1 MSGRKDFRDS
11 FMRLTTKVIC
21 DKKNKQKIVALTAY
35 DFPFAKLLDESGI
48 DIILVGDSV
57 GMVSLGYETTL
68 FVTMEDMLHHLK
80 AVGRAVKHAL
90 LVVDMPYASYEGPEK
105 ALLNASRLIKEG
117 GADAVKLEGGS
128 RIMNELKALIEY
140 DIPVMGHLG
149 MTPQSIK
156 ELGGYK
162 VQGKNAEEAEA
173 IFQDALAL
181 EKAGVFS
188 LVLECVPV
196 SLSKRITGALKI
208 PTIGIGAGIETDG
221 QVLVLHD
228 LLGFPSPVRPRFVR
242 KYADLSA
249 VIKKAVG
256 DYRSDVLAGKFPNAR
271 ESFE

>member
-1 MSGRKDFRDS
+1 MNPVSVQD
-11 FMRLTTKVIC
+11 I
-21 DKKNKQKIVALTAY
+21 KNQKNAKKIVALTAY

-68 FVTMEDMLHHLK
+68 SVTMEEMLHHLK
-80 AVGRAVKHAL
+80 AVRRAVKRA
-90 LVVDMPYASYEGPEK
+90 LVVADMPFASYENPEK
-105 ALLNASRLIKEG
+105 ALLNASRLMKEG
-117 GADAVKLEGGS
+117 GADAVKLEGGTQV
-128 RIMNELKALIEY
+128 MKEVKALREY
-140 DIPVMGHLG
+140 EIPVMGHLG

-162 VQGKNAEEAEA
+162 VQGKSKEEADV
-173 IFQDALAL
+173 IFEDALAL
-181 EKAGVFS
+181 EKAGIFS

-196 SLSKRITGALKI
+196 SLSKRITEALTI
-208 PTIGIGAGIETDG
+208 PTIGIGAGAQTDG

-249 VIKKAVG
+249 VVQKAVHE
-256 DYRSDVLAGKFPNAR
+256 YRKDVLSGNFPSLK

>member
-1 MSGRKDFRDS
+1 MKNRTSVSD
-11 FMRLTTKVIC
+11 IIQQ
-21 DKKNKQKIVALTAY
+21 KKQGKKIVALTAY
-35 DFPFAKLLDESGI
+35 DFPFAKILDESGI

-68 FVTMEDMLHHLK
+68 SVTMEDMLHHVK
-80 AVGRAVKHAL
+80 AVKRAVKSAL
-90 LVVDMPYASYEGPEK
+90 LVADMPFGSYEGTEK
-105 ALLNASRLIKEG
+105 AVLNASRLIKEA

-128 RIMNELKALIEY
+128 QIMEEVKALIEY

-156 ELGGYK
+156 QLGGYK
-162 VQGKNAEEAEA
+162 VQGKSKEEADL

-181 EKAGVFS
+181 EKAGIFS

-196 SLSKRITGALKI
+196 SLSKRITQELTI

-242 KYADLSA
+242 RYADLNAIVRDA
-249 VIKKAVG
+249 VTQYKN
-256 DYRSDVLAGKFPNAR
+256 DVLNKKFPKLE
-271 ESFE
+271 ESFQ

>member
-1 MSGRKDFRDS
+1 MDS
-11 FMRLTTKVIC
+11 TLV
-21 DKKNKQKIVALTAY
+21 KNLVTKIVSQKNQKKIVVLTAY
-35 DFPFAKLLDESGI
+35 DYPFAKLLDEEGV

-68 FVTMEDMLHHLK
+68 EVTMEEMLHHVK
-80 AVGRAVKHAL
+80 AVRRAVKNAL
-90 LVVDMPYASYEGPEK
+90 LVADMPFGSYEGPEK
-105 ALLNASRLIKEG
+105 ALLNASRLVKEA
-117 GADAVKLEGGS
+117 GADAVKLEGGN
-128 RIMNELKALIEY
+128 RIIEEVKAILEY

-162 VQGKNAEEAEA
+162 VQGKSKEDADA
-173 IFQDALAL
+173 IFEDALVL
-181 EKAGVFS
+181 EKAGIFS

-196 SLSKRITGALKI
+196 SLSKRITEVVKI

-242 KYADLSA
+242 QYADMSA
-249 VIKKAVG
+249 ILKKAVSQ
-256 DYRSDVLAGKFPNAR
+256 YRDDVVSGRFPSMK

>member
-1 MSGRKDFRDS
+1 
-11 FMRLTTKVIC
+11 MRLTPKAIRS
-21 DKKNKQKIVALTAY
+21 KKNKQKIVALTAY

-68 FVTMEDMLHHLK
+68 SVTMEEMIHHVK
-80 AVGRAVKHAL
+80 AVRRAVKHAL
-90 LVVDMPYASYEGPEK
+90 LVADMPYASYDTPEK
-105 ALLNASRLIKEG
+105 ALLNASRLVKEA
-117 GADAVKLEGGS
+117 GADAVKLEGGA
-128 RIMNELKALIEY
+128 RILEEVKKIIEY

-162 VQGKNAEEAEA
+162 VQGKNQEDAEI

-181 EKAGVFS
+181 EGAGAFS

-196 SLSKRITGALKI
+196 TLSKRITHALQI
-208 PTIGIGAGIETDG
+208 PTIGIGAGSDTDG

-242 KYADLSA
+242 QYADLSA
-249 VIKKAVG
+249 TVKKAVHQ
-256 DYRSDVLAGKFPNAR
+256 YQKDVVNRKFPSLK
-271 ESFE
+271 ESFK